1 LSAFEYIFTVAR
13 GSVAP
18 PHDFG
23 VVGVIDGQTVKI
35 TPLRT
40 TNVPPPMALHEVEA
54 YSNAIDVAFNA
65 DGSLLAVLHL
75 NGIAVYE
82 WNASQSDSTP
92 SLTSRVTFEK
102 TERADDMYQQI
113 TFINSNSLLVLQPIA
128 ASDEPVKRYGFND
141 DTGRMEKVPSGINTN
156 SIIRTMSSFCQDR
169 SSHPFV
175 QAGSGELHSL
185 AFGDHSLGD
194 CNFPAY
200 LPWVEIIPHKETFLA
215 FGMSSNG
222 HLYANQRLL
231 VKNCTSFLVTPA
243 HLIFTTTAH
252 LIKFV
257 HITDATGKCPIYRWM
272 LLSTN
277 ILQIS

>member
-23 VVGVIDGQTVKI
+23 IVGVIDGQTVKV

-40 TNVPPPMALHEVEA
+40 TNVPPPMALHELKV
-54 YSNAIDVAFNA
+54 YSNAIDVAFSA
-65 DGSLLAVLHL
+65 DCSLLAVLHL
-75 NGIAVYE
+75 DGIALYE
-82 WNASQSDSTP
+82 WNAAESGSSTP
-92 SLTSRVTFEK
+92 SLTGRVTFEK

-113 TFINSNSLLVLQPIA
+113 TFISKSSLLVLQPIA

-156 SIIRTMSSFCQDR
+156 SIILTMSSFCQDGL
-169 SSHPFV
+169 SHPFV
-175 QAGSGELHSL
+175 QTGSGELHSL
-185 AFGDHSLGD
+185 AFGDHSLGN

-200 LPWVEIIPHKETFLA
+200 LPWVEIMPHKDGFLA

-222 HLYANQRLL
+222 HLYANNRLL
-231 VKNCTSFLVTPA
+231 IKNCTSFLVTPA
-243 HLIFTTTAH
+243 HLIFTTTTH

-257 HITDATGKCPIYRWM
+257 HVTDAVGMISI
-272 LLSTN
+272 LFSSLS
-277 ILQIS
+277 